1 MARTAITIT
10 TPPASY
16 PALPLAANS
25 ADVTLA
31 AADVANGNQIAWGQS
46 GRMVV
51 LVQNSG
57 ASSAHTVTITS
68 APDAYNRTGDI
79 TSYSLAAG
87 ELGAFVLN
95 RAGWMQAD
103 GNLYLAGDHAE
114 IKIGA
119 FRI

>member
-1 MARTAITIT
+1 MARTTIAVT

-16 PALPLAANS
+16 PTLPLAANS

-31 AADVANGNQIAWGQS
+31 AADVSNGNQIAWAQS

-51 LVQNSG
+51 LVQHSG
-57 ASSAHTVTITS
+57 AGAAHTVTITS

-87 ELGAFVLN
+87 ELAAFVLN

-103 GNLYLAGDHAE
+103 GYLYLAGDSAE
-114 IKIGA
+114 VKIGA